1 VALPQE
7 GRRRRIKQ
15 DQKPVVTETGT
26 ATDIAAKLRADADDP
41 DEVRKALDDAAGMSR
56 NLWLAYLTFGT
67 YLAISVASV
76 THTDLFLQT
85 PIKLP
90 LLNVELPLVAFFWV
104 APLLF
109 LIFHAY
115 LLLNLRLLV
124 DNVLRFNQ
132 MLEGAKL
139 TPEEQDSFRL
149 LLSNFPFVQLLA
161 GTRDS
166 KKGPVG
172 WVLAVIVWITI
183 VFAPVVLLVVIQL
196 KFLPYHHELVTWL
209 HRGVIAADILLL
221 WFFWGSI
228 MRAANRGRLR
238 SILALTGNLT
248 LTIVV
253 LLFATLIATFPG
265 EWLVDENGLAT
276 TRIFGTKSAYELLF
290 SGEVNELKGTRD
302 SVWDNTL
309 VLPDKDFVEDARLDK
324 VDTTI
329 SLRGRDLRGAVLIR
343 NDLRKADFT
352 GANLDDAQLTG
363 SRLDQAKFGCAK
375 RGQRVIENEATCG
388 ASLQGAQL
396 NWARLRAA
404 NFNNTNLRGANL
416 EGAQL
421 QIASLEDARLQGAYL
436 KRAQLLGASLKAAQ
450 LQAAF
455 LDLAHLQGALLD
467 DANLESA
474 SLFQT
479 VVWHASHPKAKPLE
493 SANRA
498 CLVSRQAYL
507 DYPTKTEMRLDKEA
521 AAKLIKEASAD
532 ASKALSKQLQA
543 RLGSLLDK
551 RSAIFFGTDAD
562 DAFWKSQASEAGPA
576 GDQYGDGLAS
586 VVCAPNVSVSVLR
599 GVILSKRLAT
609 MESRTQLKFL
619 RLDTCPP
626 VAHLYDL
633 DRDAL
638 SPKTQ
643 ESSQSKCYDRDE
655 PKGTTSASTP

>member
-309 VLPDKDFVEDARLDK
+309 VLPDKDFVEDATR
-324 VDTTI
+324 
-329 SLRGRDLRGAVLIR
+329 SIR
-343 NDLRKADFT
+343 QFHYA
-352 GANLDDAQLTG
+352 GEIYA
-363 SRLDQAKFGCAK
+363 
-375 RGQRVIENEATCG
+375 
-388 ASLQGAQL
+388 
-396 NWARLRAA
+396 
-404 NFNNTNLRGANL
+404 
-416 EGAQL
+416 
-421 QIASLEDARLQGAYL
+421 
-436 KRAQLLGASLKAAQ
+436 
-450 LQAAF
+450 
-455 LDLAHLQGALLD
+455 
-467 DANLESA
+467 
-474 SLFQT
+474 
-479 VVWHASHPKAKPLE
+479 
-493 SANRA
+493 
-498 CLVSRQAYL
+498 
-507 DYPTKTEMRLDKEA
+507 
-521 AAKLIKEASAD
+521 
-532 ASKALSKQLQA
+532 ALS
-543 RLGSLLDK
+543 
-551 RSAIFFGTDAD
+551 
-562 DAFWKSQASEAGPA
+562 
-576 GDQYGDGLAS
+576 
-586 VVCAPNVSVSVLR
+586 
-599 GVILSKRLAT
+599 
-609 MESRTQLKFL
+609 
-619 RLDTCPP
+619 
-626 VAHLYDL
+626 
-633 DRDAL
+633 
-638 SPKTQ
+638 
-643 ESSQSKCYDRDE
+643 
-655 PKGTTSASTP
+655 